1 MSLQATKGLRHEV
14 KYILPLS
21 KVNICRS
28 YLDHS
33 CAYDPAFYENTI
45 KSVYFDTFTLSLLKQ
60 KDNSIYY
67 KYKVRLRWYEEKDGS
82 LSKNAWLEIKKKF
95 GTRTLKKRIK
105 IDLDVNDLNKE
116 PLKIAEKLNLS
127 DYFLDEG
134 FSEFHGIIPV
144 CCIQYKRCRYID
156 MMQGLRISV
165 DYNIEATDIS
175 EKISLKGYSGFAPNA
190 VVEVKGAGARQL
202 SKVLYKITDL
212 GGRKNSFSKYEICLK
227 NKMGITYD

>member
-14 KYILPLS
+14 KYVLPRS
-21 KVNICRS
+21 KVDICRS
-28 YLDHS
+28 YFDHS

-60 KDNSIYY
+60 KENSTYY

-82 LSKNAWLEIKKKF
+82 LSKNAWLEIKTKF

-105 IDLDVNDLNKE
+105 IDIDVDALNKE
-116 PLKIAEKLNLS
+116 PMKTAEKLNLS
-127 DYFLDEG
+127 DYLLDEG
-134 FSEFHGIIPV
+134 LPEFHGIIPV

-156 MMQGLRISV
+156 MMGGLRISV
-165 DYNIEATDIS
+165 DYDIEATDIS
-175 EKISLKGYSGFAPNA
+175 DSIALKGYSGAAPTA
-190 VVEVKGAGARQL
+190 VVEVKGAGAIQL
-202 SKVLYKITDL
+202 SKVLYKITDF

-227 NKMGITYD
+227 NKMGVTYA